1 MLHFLPPTYPD
12 ELLYSLLARIH
23 RCLDLNGPKRTLDIL
38 FGSRSVRAGVALQ
51 AHLGALSDRLP
62 ADRHL
67 SAERLAR
74 DFTLFPYLTAFQ
86 PEAVRASVLRALIDG
101 PANWINVRL
110 GLAASTV
117 RSSIA
122 LRYCPACRAEMLHVQ
137 GELYWRR
144 VHQLP
149 GVLVCPD
156 HGIAL
161 ADSLVVPSRTGQH
174 EFVAADEDNC
184 PPLRAVPDWTADRT
198 AIALLTM
205 IAQASS
211 QILVDPPK
219 GEGAEGRREQI
230 WGGLCALGF
239 GKGRGRIRQ
248 CSLETEF
255 RSVYGPIIPLLPAA
269 EPANWLVTFLRG
281 RQRAVHPLRHLL
293 LELFIAIRSS
303 GSHSPLPMETA
314 PPSSRTLDW
323 LALDRQTVA
332 AVRECADE
340 IKAKRPPI
348 RVSAAEIQR
357 RLGKPGWIGRRQ
369 RKLPLTVQTL
379 KAVCE
384 TVEQFQLRRV
394 AWAAAELVEQ
404 GLPVRA
410 WRVRKLAGLGASESR
425 AVEAAL
431 AAIERGE
438 LHANDQTVG
447 FRSGRS

>member
-12 ELLYSLLARIH
+12 ELLYSLLARTH
-23 RCLDLNGPKRTLDIL
+23 RCLDLSGPKRTLDIL

-67 SAERLAR
+67 SARRLAH

-86 PEAVRASVLRALIDG
+86 REFVRASVLNALIDG
-101 PANWINVRL
+101 PANSINVRL
-110 GLAASTV
+110 GLAATTV
-117 RSSIA
+117 RSPVA
-122 LRYCPACRAEMLHVQ
+122 LRYCPACRAEMLQFH

-156 HGIAL
+156 HGVAL
-161 ADSLVVPSRTGQH
+161 ADSLVVPGRTGQH

-184 PPLRAVPDWTADRT
+184 PPLRAVPDWTADGT
-198 AIALLTM
+198 ITALLTK

-211 QILVDPPK
+211 QILVDPPN
-219 GEGAEGRREQI
+219 GQAAERRRDRI
-230 WGGLCALGF
+230 WVGLRGLGF
-239 GKGRGRIRQ
+239 GKGRTRIRQ
-248 CSLETEF
+248 HSLETEF
-255 RSVYGPIIPLLPAA
+255 RSVYGPVIPLIPAA
-269 EPANWLVTFLRG
+269 DPANWLVTFLRG
-281 RQRAVHPLRHLL
+281 RQRALHPLRHLL
-293 LELFIAIRSS
+293 LELFIDIRSS
-303 GSHSPLPMETA
+303 GVACPLPVETL
-314 PPSSRTLDW
+314 PPSSRELDW
-323 LALDRQTVA
+323 PALDQQMAA
-332 AVRECADE
+332 AVRDIADG
-340 IKAKRPPI
+340 IRAACPLK

-357 RLGKPGWIGRRQ
+357 RLGKPGWISRRQ

-379 KAVCE
+379 NGVCE

-394 AWAAAELVEQ
+394 AWAAVELVEH

-410 WRVRKLAGLGASESR
+410 WRVRKLAGLGASTSK

-438 LHANDQTVG
+438 THVNDQTMG
-447 FRSGRS
+447 FRA

>member
-12 ELLYSLLARIH
+12 ELLYSLLARTH
-23 RCLDLNGPKRTLDIL
+23 RCLDLGGPKRTLDIL

-86 PEAVRASVLRALIDG
+86 PEAVRTSVLSALIDG
-101 PANWINVRL
+101 PANSINVRL
-110 GLAASTV
+110 GLAASTI
-117 RSSIA
+117 RSPIA
-122 LRYCPACRAEMLHVQ
+122 LRYCPACRAEMLQIHC
-137 GELYWRR
+137 ELYWRR

-149 GVLVCPD
+149 GVLVCPN

-161 ADSLVVPSRTGQH
+161 SDSLVVPGRTGQH

-184 PPLRAVPDWTADRT
+184 PPLQAVPDWTAEGT
-198 AIALLTM
+198 AIALLTR
-205 IAQASS
+205 IARASS
-211 QILVDPPK
+211 QILVDPPN
-219 GEGAEGRREQI
+219 GEAAEGRRDQI
-230 WGGLCALGF
+230 WDGLRALGF

-248 CSLETEF
+248 YSLETEF
-255 RSVYGPIIPLLPAA
+255 RSVYSPIIPVLPAA

-293 LELFIAIRSS
+293 LELFIAIRLS
-303 GSHSPLPMETA
+303 GANCPLPMETA
-314 PPSSRTLDW
+314 PSSSRELDW
-323 LALDRQTVA
+323 VASDRQAAA
-332 AVRECADE
+332 AVRECAEE
-340 IKAKRPPI
+340 IRAARPPK

-357 RLGKPGWIGRRQ
+357 RLGKPGWISRRQ
-369 RKLPLTVQTL
+369 RKLHLTVQTL
-379 KAVCE
+379 KTVCE

-394 AWAAAELVEQ
+394 AWAVVELMEL

-410 WRVRKLAGLGASESR
+410 WRVRKLAGLGTSESR
-425 AVEAAL
+425 AVEVAL
-431 AAIERGE
+431 AAIERGGT
-438 LHANDQTVG
+438 AC
-447 FRSGRS
+447 